1 MTTKGSFA
9 KRKIE
14 LPRSQPGG
22 TRTSPCRQTRA
33 ERIRVLNPTPKE
45 NGAYCVRPLPLV
57 APVCPIRWRDVVVH
71 LLISALAGATHTN
84 QIANAA
90 TKHDAVIAVR

>member
-1 MTTKGSFA
+1 MSSDESRKNQSTKSH
-9 KRKIE
+9 
-14 LPRSQPGG
+14 Q
-22 TRTSPCRQTRA
+22 
-33 ERIRVLNPTPKE
+33 KE
-45 NGAYCVRPLPLV
+45 NGAYSVRPLPLV